1 MDWVLDILVHR
12 KVKGLICFC
21 AGHTVV
27 SEHLASTFIQSI
39 IQGSL
44 GRPPKTCPVWYLC
57 LKWDLVAFPITP
69 QNHKVSSLRVLYWTY
84 KAAREDPM
92 LNQPNGCPS
101 ATNWWES
108 WCCGPG
114 TILLPQSA
122 RLSGGKL
129 LNPRVSRLLGWQQ
142 KVLGDWTIISQNF
155 LLSSLCLRQW
165 GFTFPHGF
173 AALLLKGRWRKN
185 TFV

>member
-1 MDWVLDILVHR
+1 
-12 KVKGLICFC
+12 
-21 AGHTVV
+21 
-27 SEHLASTFIQSI
+27 
-39 IQGSL
+39 
-44 GRPPKTCPVWYLC
+44 
-57 LKWDLVAFPITP
+57 
-69 QNHKVSSLRVLYWTY
+69 
-84 KAAREDPM
+84 M

-122 RLSGGKL
+122 QLSGKL

-155 LLSSLCLRQW
+155 LLTSLCLRQW

-173 AALLLKGRWRKN
+173 AALLLKGRWRKKILLFRTILICSVKCRFDN
-185 TFV
+185 VVFVLKLSF